1 MKKVLFIIVLSVSC
15 FSMSCSQ
22 SSQAGNPDNIKEAA
36 IQFEETAHDYG
47 TIPYGGDGAY
57 EFVFHNKGSEPLL
70 LNNVRSSCGCTTP
83 EWPREP
89 IPAGESGKIKV
100 IYNTR
105 IMGSF
110 SKSVTVYSS
119 ASEKPIVLVI
129 KGTVEQAAE

>member
-1 MKKVLFIIVLSVSC
+1 MKKVLFIIVLSVSY

-22 SSQAGNPDNIKEAA
+22 SSQAGNPDNIKGAA
-36 IQFEETAHDYG
+36 IEFEETVHDYG
-47 TIPYGGDGAY
+47 TILYGGDGAY

-70 LNNVRSSCGCTTP
+70 LNNVRSTCGCTTP

-110 SKSVTVYSS
+110 SKSVTVYSN

-129 KGTVEQAAE
+129 KGNVEQAAK